1 MIAMSPQVTQ
11 IQLTDE
17 ERISG
22 IPSSLNIQNALAA
35 LHRDGTCTDF
45 PFTLMTGLVVV
56 NNAIDT
62 DHLDRLNAVMV
73 PEALELFRMEST
85 HHNFEGIFLVY
96 LLSGTW
102 SIDSSRIR
110 QYFSSSTSL

>member
-1 MIAMSPQVTQ
+1 MVLP
-11 IQLTDE
+11 LTF
-17 ERISG
+17 
-22 IPSSLNIQNALAA
+22 L
-35 LHRDGTCTDF
+35 
-45 PFTLMTGLVVV
+45 FTLMTGLVVV

-96 LLSGTW
+96 LLS
-102 SIDSSRIR
+102 SVMVN
-110 QYFSSSTSL
+110 